1 MKIETEDYTTWITD
15 TGVIND
21 EPYKDYEN
29 TDGKKWRVYGTCN
42 ACGMCEMPEEIQ
54 VNFRIHPET
63 GERDTYT
70 RVLNWVNEPGIAGA
84 CLEENFE
91 ERKDIPMTPDCINDL
106 PDCTLRG
113 EWIENGN

>member
-1 MKIETEDYTTWITD
+1 MKIETEDYTTWIYE

-42 ACGMCEMPEEIQ
+42 ACGACEIGEEFHTNTR
-54 VNFRIHPET
+54 VHPET

-70 RVLNWVNEPGIAGA
+70 RYFTWVNKPGVPGA
-84 CLEENFE
+84 CLEKDYEK
-91 ERKDIPMTPDCINDL
+91 RKDIPMTPDCINAIDE
-106 PDCTLRG
+106 CVLRG
-113 EWIENGN
+113 EWI